1 MRLMSFALTTAQLLD
16 GSKTVT
22 RRVGWE
28 NLVPGQRIKAV
39 KKAMGL
45 KKGEAP
51 EVLAEIEV
59 VSVRRERLD
68 AIDQAD
74 CVAEGFPHLNTDE
87 FVDMFCKHM
96 KVINADESGWSVA
109 EQRWTTPKLRKMRP
123 DDYVTRIEFRV
134 VPRPAP
140 QQLDLTGGAHAT

>member
-1 MRLMSFALTTAQLLD
+1 MRLMSFALTTAQLLN

-28 NLVPGQRIKAV
+28 NLVAGQRIKAV

-45 KKGEAP
+45 KKGEQP

-74 CVAEGFPHLNTDE
+74 CAAEGFPDFKPRD
-87 FVDMFCKHM
+87 FVAMFCAHM
-96 KVINADESGWSVA
+96 KIAEPVIRVTELGPFES
-109 EQRWTTPKLRKMRP
+109 RKRMRRVEAS
-123 DDYVTRIEFRV
+123 DFVTRIEFRV
-134 VPRPAP
+134 VPAA
-140 QQLDLTGGAHAT
+140 QQLDLMEAVDAR